1 MRQKW
6 SWDAFQHLC
15 EYINSLSCNSAT
27 KVQCLVLQ
35 LPYSA
40 LRTASVH
47 TYLAGEF
54 IVEEDVPGSKV
65 SVDKAFLGKVAHA
78 ISDVLRE
85 LDKH

>member
-1 MRQKW
+1 MSTSIVSVVILPLK
-6 SWDAFQHLC
+6 S
-15 EYINSLSCNSAT
+15 SALFYN
-27 KVQCLVLQ
+27 KSE